1 MQKLRVG
8 SNMCGATLKV
18 LFCGGLAYLSNAMT
32 KYILHVLLRQQTIQ
46 NMTQFLVF
54 DLLRCFLCAVFN

>member
-1 MQKLRVG
+1 MPKLRVG

-46 NMTQFLVF
+46 NTQFLVF